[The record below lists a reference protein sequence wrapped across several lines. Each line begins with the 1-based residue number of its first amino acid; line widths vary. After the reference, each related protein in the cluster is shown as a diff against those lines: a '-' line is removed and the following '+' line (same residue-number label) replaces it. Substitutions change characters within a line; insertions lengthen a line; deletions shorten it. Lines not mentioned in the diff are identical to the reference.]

1 MKNTVPN
8 VGNCKNWLM
17 LNRNCMAIWVCSWIR
32 IVLIRVMWVG
42 LGGMKK
48 IRLECFF
55 GDIIY
60 VYTFYLYLCCRQVYE
75 HKLMFFGLVLFP
87 AIDLTVYKVTVKE
100 FDRSLYS
107 PIPPNFSSLREA
119 MLKEHQQN
127 IISLLNG
134 IQNMNIL

>member
-1 MKNTVPN
+1 MI
-8 VGNCKNWLM
+8 LY
-17 LNRNCMAIWVCSWIR
+17 A
-32 IVLIRVMWVG
+32 
-42 LGGMKK
+42 
-48 IRLECFF
+48 
-55 GDIIY
+55 
-60 VYTFYLYLCCRQVYE
+60 YTFYLYLCCQVYE